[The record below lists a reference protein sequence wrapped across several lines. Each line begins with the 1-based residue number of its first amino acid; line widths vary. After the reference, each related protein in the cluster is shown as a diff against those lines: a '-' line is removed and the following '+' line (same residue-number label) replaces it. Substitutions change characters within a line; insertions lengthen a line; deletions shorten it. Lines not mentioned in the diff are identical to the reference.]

1 MEGGHRLGG
10 LNIYIDESSQSGHR
24 FVALGGI
31 WIERAHVASVER
43 RLLAL
48 RGRHR
53 LSGELKW
60 RKLSPSRRLA
70 YEAFVDAFFSLHEE
84 RIVDWHVMFLEAG
97 RIDHAAYS
105 GGDKELGFNKF
116 LYQFLFHRIRQY
128 PDARPVRIYLDSR
141 TTRHD
146 PDRSLRPILNNAL
159 RREFRTDSGP
169 VAHVHFLDSKKSHLL
184 QVNDIILG
192 AMAYLRNDRHL
203 GLRASAA
210 KTAVAKDIMAR
221 AGLTGL
227 SRNTPRGAT
236 FSVWNFR
243 LASPKKAPRP

>member
-1 MEGGHRLGG
+1 MRELSV
-10 LNIYIDESSQSGHR
+10 YVDESSQSGHR
-24 FVALGGI
+24 FLALGGI
-31 WIERAHVASVER
+31 WIEKAHVPAVER
-43 RLLAL
+43 RLLGL
-48 RGRHR
+48 RSRHG

-60 RKLSPSRRLA
+60 TKLSPSRRLA
-70 YEAFVDAFFSLHEE
+70 YEAFVDVFFALHEAG
-84 RIVDWHVMFLEAG
+84 ILDWHVMFPEAA
-97 RIDHAAYS
+97 RIDHTGYS

-116 LYQFLFHRIRQY
+116 LYQFLFHRIRLY
-128 PDARPVRIYLDSR
+128 PDARPVRIYLDYR

-159 RREFRTDSGP
+159 RRKLGTDSGP

-203 GLRASAA
+203 GPSASAA
-210 KTAVAKDIMAR
+210 KTAVARNILAR

-227 SRNTPRGAT
+227 SRNTPIPAK

-243 LASPKKAPRP
+243 LAPKKAPRDPRP